1 MKFNSILLFIFCLLQ
16 ALICSTD
23 GLNEQTLIDATNKI
37 LKYAKI
43 YHENILKLEDKE
55 NLYDLKLNCPSLIL
69 DNIQFSF
76 DENGNLHIKFV
87 NLRVV
92 VTGKYEY
99 GIGFSKVVND
109 FSALLNNFYWEIV
122 FAVSKK
128 ELENEKLEIT
138 FKQTATSRFIYD
150 ILLINS
156 NAKNIEL
163 NNLNINLNVEDS
175 LKEQLKKNLNLYVLA
190 KQLEK
195 VSLLIIETIKSD

>member
-23 GLNEQTLIDATNKI
+23 GLNEQSLIDATSKI

-69 DNIQFSF
+69 DNIKFSF
-76 DENGNLHIKFV
+76 DENGNLHIIFV
-87 NLRVV
+87 NLNVV

-99 GIGFSKVVND
+99 GIGLSKVVND
-109 FSALLNNFYWEIV
+109 FSALLKNFYWEIV
-122 FAVSKK
+122 FAVSKN
-128 ELENEKLEIT
+128 ELENEKLDVT
-138 FKQTATSRFIYD
+138 FKQIATSAFIYD
-150 ILLINS
+150 VFLLTS
-156 NAKNIEL
+156 NANKIEI
-163 NNLNINLNVEDS
+163 NNMNLNVEDS
-175 LKEQLKKNLNLYVLA
+175 LKDLLKKNLNLYVLA
-190 KQLEK
+190 KQLQK